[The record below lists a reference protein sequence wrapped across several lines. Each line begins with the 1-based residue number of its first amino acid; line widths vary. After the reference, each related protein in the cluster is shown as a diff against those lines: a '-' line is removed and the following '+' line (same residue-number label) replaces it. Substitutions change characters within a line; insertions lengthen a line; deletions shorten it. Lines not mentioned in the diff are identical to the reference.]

1 MQDAFMQMKS
11 GKIRTALV
19 CANDELTPGVK
30 KIFNDLGFGKELV
43 DGNSIPMVGV
53 ATDRS
58 VAVMLS
64 SEPGEHPL
72 AEVKAVEIRHEVGK
86 EDTAEIKYAAL

>member
-1 MQDAFMQMKS
+1 M
-11 GKIRTALV
+11 
-19 CANDELTPGVK
+19 
-30 KIFNDLGFGKELV
+30 
-43 DGNSIPMVGV
+43 DGNSVPMVGV

-64 SEPGEHPL
+64 TVPEEHPL

-86 EDTAEIKYAAL
+86 EDTAEIKYTAL